1 MNKAKLN
8 LGVFISGNQTQSET
22 HDMKIITNMYAPV
35 FQGLGS
41 AKVGP
46 MNIKTDESVKPVQ

>member
-1 MNKAKLN
+1 
-8 LGVFISGNQTQSET
+8 
-22 HDMKIITNMYAPV
+22 MYAPV

>member
-1 MNKAKLN
+1 
-8 LGVFISGNQTQSET
+8 
-22 HDMKIITNMYAPV
+22 MKIITNKYAPV

-46 MNIKTDESVKPVQ
+46 MNIKIDESVKPVQ